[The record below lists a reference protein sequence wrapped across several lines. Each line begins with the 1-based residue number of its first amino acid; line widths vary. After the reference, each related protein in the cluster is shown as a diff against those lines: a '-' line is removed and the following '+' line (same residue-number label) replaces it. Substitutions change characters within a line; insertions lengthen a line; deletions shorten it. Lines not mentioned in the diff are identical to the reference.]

1 MESVESVRVFLAVA
15 RLSGFSAAAEELGI
29 SKAACSKH
37 VARLEGDLGV
47 RLLNRSTRSVSLT
60 EAGTAYRDR
69 MREIL
74 AEIEETESAISQLNT
89 EPRGQLR
96 VMAPTSYG
104 SFHLARAVTD
114 FQARYPNVSVEL
126 QLADRPADLVE
137 EGIDLAIH
145 VGELPDSNCVARMLA
160 RVRVVVCGAPA
171 YLERMGTPE
180 VPDDLAR
187 HNCLVYSVRHP
198 TGAWQFRDRG
208 RARQV
213 TVTGNFRASA
223 GEALRVAAT
232 QGCGLVQLPTYM
244 VGLDIQAGR
253 LQPVL
258 EEFEPPPRPITA
270 LFLHRRYLS
279 AKVRAFVEFL
289 QNRYQPEPY
298 WERWTGEPGPQMSR

>member
-15 RLSGFSAAAEELGI
+15 RLSGFSAAALELGI

-47 RLLNRSTRSVSLT
+47 RLLNRSTRSVSVT
-60 EAGTAYRDR
+60 EAGAAYRDR

-74 AEIEETESAISQLNT
+74 AEIEETESAIAQLNT
-89 EPRGQLR
+89 EPRGHLR

-114 FQARYPNVSVEL
+114 FQTRYPDVSVEL
-126 QLADRPADLVE
+126 QLADRTVDLVE

-145 VGELPDSNCVARMLA
+145 VGELDDSNCVARTLA
-160 RVRVVVCGAPA
+160 RVRVVVCGSREYLARAGEPA
-171 YLERMGTPE
+171 TPA
-180 VPDDLAR
+180 DLAH

-198 TGAWQFRDRG
+198 IGTWQFTEQG
-208 RARQV
+208 RLHQRV
-213 TVTGNFRASA
+213 VSGNFRASA
-223 GEALRVAAT
+223 GEALRVAAM

-253 LQPVL
+253 LKPVL
-258 EEFEPPPRPITA
+258 ESFEPPPRPITA

-279 AKVRAFVEFL
+279 AKVRAFVDFMQL
-289 QNRYQPEPY
+289 RYQPEPY
-298 WERWTGEPGPQMSR
+298 WQRWTGD